1 MEFKIEINNCLTLIG
16 IIISLCNYKY
26 CYMLFSTIIGIFLIN
41 FERHNI
47 KISSKQTIYIIYGFI
62 IGILSSYFI
71 EIFMGL
77 MFSYFLCNYNLSNKY
92 LDDNYNNLKNYMDKY
107 SIRLEDGY
115 IIKHHKTE

>member
-47 KISSKQTIYIIYGFI
+47 KISSKQTIYIIYGF
-62 IGILSSYFI
+62 S
-71 EIFMGL
+71 
-77 MFSYFLCNYNLSNKY
+77 
-92 LDDNYNNLKNYMDKY
+92 
-107 SIRLEDGY
+107 
-115 IIKHHKTE
+115 H